1 MAPGGYLFGQIPGG
15 LGSLCLKT
23 KFLGCGAK
31 NILTKC
37 FGGCLE
43 MRIAVIGCG
52 LIGEK
57 RAKVLGSHELVA
69 AADPNILRA
78 EHVGKF
84 GKDVMVT
91 TDWQQAVSLPEVD
104 LVIVATT
111 NNWLTPV
118 SLYALEQG
126 KHVLV
131 EKPAARSAEEIEGL
145 VKKAALS
152 ECKVK
157 VGFNLRYHPALLKVK
172 AILDSGVLGE
182 LMFVR
187 GRYGHGGRVGYDRE
201 WRADP
206 KIAGGGELLDQ
217 GVHLIDLSR
226 WILGDFSSIEG
237 FVETYFWDMPVEDNG
252 FVALRTKTGQ
262 TAWLQVS
269 CSEWKNIFCFEI
281 YGRAG
286 KLQVDGIGG
295 SYGVERLTYYKML
308 PEMGPPET
316 TIWEF
321 PGEDRSWKNEFDAFI
336 QAITG
341 GQDVCGDL
349 NDANQALKVV
359 GKIYGGKYN
368 DYYS

>member
-1 MAPGGYLFGQIPGG
+1 
-15 LGSLCLKT
+15 
-23 KFLGCGAK
+23 
-31 NILTKC
+31 
-37 FGGCLE
+37 

-57 RAKVLGSHELVA
+57 RARVLGSHELVA
-69 AADPNILRA
+69 AADPNLLRA

-84 GKDVMVT
+84 GKHVMVT
-91 TDWQQAVSLPEVD
+91 TDWQQAASLPEVD

-131 EKPAARSAEEIEGL
+131 EKPAARSAEEIQAL

-157 VGFNLRYHPALLKVK
+157 VGFNLRYHPALLKAK

-226 WILGDFSSIEG
+226 WILGEFSSIEG

-269 CSEWKNIFCFEI
+269 CSEWKNTFCFEI
-281 YGRAG
+281 YGKAG

-316 TIWEF
+316 TIWEY
-321 PGEDRSWKNEFDAFI
+321 PGEDKSWKNEFDAFI
-336 QAITG
+336 QAING
-341 GQDVCGDL
+341 AQDVCGDL
-349 NDANQALKVV
+349 NDAYQALKVV
-359 GKIYGGKYN
+359 DKIYGGKYN
-368 DYYS
+368 DYYP